1 MKPNADQ
8 HKVTASNPVSKFSK
22 HHYGGK
28 GMKKILIAIDES
40 NGSLKAVE
48 QAGQQYGGTTDLHI
62 TLFHVLPNLPTTFWD
77 DGHVLTKR
85 EMADRKKVIDKW
97 LDNQKLRL
105 DPLFKEAIAI
115 LTKEGISRQQIETK
129 SVSETEDIAESIL
142 DEAKDG
148 GHQVFVIGRNSYS
161 EGERI
166 ILGSVTAKII
176 NLGPEITVSVV

>member
-1 MKPNADQ
+1 M
-8 HKVTASNPVSKFSK
+8 
-22 HHYGGK
+22 
-28 GMKKILIAIDES
+28 
-40 NGSLKAVE
+40 
-48 QAGQQYGGTTDLHI
+48 
-62 TLFHVLPNLPTTFWD
+62 WD

-85 EMADRKKVIDKW
+85 EMADREKVIDKW
-97 LDNQKLRL
+97 FDNQKLRL

-115 LTKEGISRQQIETK
+115 LTEEGISRQQIETK

-148 GHQVFVIGRNSYS
+148 GHQVLVIGRNSYS